1 MSNEQTIWLREEISI
16 ADELMSYA
24 PKLLSDFLTRH
35 PDFID
40 GDFALGIPYIF
51 NTDNYTTLENI
62 NTKTAW
68 KTDSIKFHNPKN
80 NFFHS
85 YRDRPSD
92 VAASYPTAI
101 EMTERY
107 GSDCPISSYSIIEKN
122 SVINRHTGVENRDSE
137 FIRIHIPLLVPEGD
151 IFFEVEGVEIDW
163 SDLFG
168 FDNQIIHSAHNYSN
182 NRRLVYLIDI
192 SRKLLGIPIGK
203 PFNPERE
210 KSVPPFERGKLP
222 KILHKKQR
230 TS

>member
-40 GDFALGIPYIF
+40 GDFALGIPYVF
-51 NTDNYTTLENI
+51 HTDDKTTLENI
-62 NTKTAW
+62 NTKDAW
-68 KTDSIKFHNPKN
+68 KTDTVKFSNSKE
-80 NFFHS
+80 NFYMTHL
-85 YRDRPSD
+85 DRPID
-92 VAASYPTAI
+92 VRESYPTAI

-107 GSDCPISSYSIIEKN
+107 GSDCPISTYSIIEKN
-122 SVINRHTGVENRDSE
+122 SVINRHTGAENRDSE

-192 SRKLLGIPIGK
+192 SRKLLGIPNGK

-210 KSVPPFERGKLP
+210 KSVPPFQRGKLP